1 MSHELSTS
9 SKPPPRRAPEQ
20 PVIDVTPTMNI
31 HTIVAVVLR
40 LMALNFFLRIV
51 VEISTPLL
59 VFAGIYQRP
68 ADDAPITIGWG
79 LVGGLLLGGILL
91 WLLALPAAR
100 LVARGVPGD
109 LSLDNLTLADCY
121 SLAFTGVGLVY
132 IVSHL
137 AGVWNWTM
145 YFLRWIFHR
154 QYIPWSDPN
163 RGSQIMSI
171 FIPFIAGIVMVLLR
185 NKWARTLAG
194 TNTHSAAMSFN
205 SPSKK

>member
-1 MSHELSTS
+1 M
-9 SKPPPRRAPEQ
+9 
-20 PVIDVTPTMNI
+20 PTMNI

-68 ADDAPITIGWG
+68 ADDAPMMIGWG
-79 LVGGLLLGGILL
+79 LAGVLLFGGILL
-91 WLLALPAAR
+91 WVLALPAAR

-109 LSLDNLTLADCY
+109 LALDNLTLADCY
-121 SLAFTGVGLVY
+121 SIAFTGVGLVY

-137 AGVWNWTM
+137 AGAWNWTM

-154 QYIPWSDPN
+154 QYIPWGDPN
-163 RGSQIMSI
+163 RGYQILGV
-171 FIPFIAGIVMVLLR
+171 FIPFIAGIVMVLMR
-185 NKWARTLAG
+185 NKWARALAG
-194 TNTHSAAMSFN
+194 TSTHAATVSFN
-205 SPSKK
+205 RPSRDS